1 MELLQQ
7 VVANLEIDESKAEK
21 GIGAIL
27 TALRM
32 SSGKET
38 FEHVKAAVPNAES
51 MMGHALMSGARTA
64 ELVAPVGPAG
74 LMAALAAAGVKRG
87 ERPPLSRILLPVFGP
102 RPGRPRQRAL
112 SQKEP
117 APEGWRPP
125 QHPPLPP

>member
-74 LMAALAAAGVKRG
+74 LVAAPAAARG
-87 ERPPLSRILLPVFGP
+87 QRGDVT
-102 RPGRPRQRAL
+102 RPRRGVRAV
-112 SQKEP
+112 
-117 APEGWRPP
+117 
-125 QHPPLPP
+125 

>member
-1 MELLQQ
+1 MELVEQ
-7 VVANLEIDESKAEK
+7 VVGNLEIGESKAEK

-38 FEHVKAAVPNAES
+38 FEHVKAAVPNAER

-74 LMAALAAAGVKRG
+74 VVGGRAAARG
-87 ERPPLSRILLPVFGP
+87 QRGAAP
-102 RPGRPRQRAL
+102 RPARRLVRL
-112 SQKEP
+112 
-117 APEGWRPP
+117 
-125 QHPPLPP
+125 

>member
-38 FEHVKAAVPNAES
+38 FEHVKAAVPNAER

-64 ELVAPVGPAG
+64 ELVAPVGPAPR
-74 LMAALAAAGVKRG
+74 LAAPAAAGGKRADSARLRRRVSRVS
-87 ERPPLSRILLPVFGP
+87 RP
-102 RPGRPRQRAL
+102 A
-112 SQKEP
+112 
-117 APEGWRPP
+117 
-125 QHPPLPP
+125 

>member
-1 MELLQQ
+1 MELLKQ

-74 LMAALAAAGVKRG
+74 PRAGLAA
-87 ERPPLSRILLPVFGP
+87 PPPHKDHVPPPAPVCPRLLP
-102 RPGRPRQRAL
+102 
-112 SQKEP
+112 P
-117 APEGWRPP
+117 APRRP
-125 QHPPLPP
+125 L